1 MSSRIMREFLGLGNN
16 NKNIDKME
24 IDEPKIKENFLENN
38 ETSFSHLKNIST
50 PFIKQNIH
58 NNLLKK
64 NTQNIQDNDDIYYNC
79 LKDVSEKQ
87 DKVKKELIDEL
98 NNTSSPFTNKIDKYF
113 IREKYEQN
121 LEKNKK
127 QINQKKKNQ
136 NDNIKQKILTD
147 YFIKV

>member
-16 NKNIDKME
+16 NKNNDKME

-98 NNTSSPFTNKIDKYF
+98 NNTSSPFSDKIDKYLIKDKF
-113 IREKYEQN
+113 EYN
-121 LEKNKK
+121 LNKK

-147 YFIKV
+147 YFNKV

>member
-1 MSSRIMREFLGLGNN
+1 M
-16 NKNIDKME
+16 
-24 IDEPKIKENFLENN
+24 
-38 ETSFSHLKNIST
+38 
-50 PFIKQNIH
+50 
-58 NNLLKK
+58 LKK
-64 NTQNIQDNDDIYYNC
+64 NTQNFQDNDDIYYNC

-147 YFIKV
+147 YFNKV